1 MNIKNLIFP
10 ILVLFISTTACKKDN
25 AAPIITATGELIDG
39 GNPAA
44 DGTGFF
50 VRLENNEELKPDWLP
65 DSLQVAGTR
74 VSVELTYQYTD
85 KRIPHFVWHLPGNAD
100 HSHYQYPENLNGRLA
115 NGTLGG

>member
-10 ILVLFISTTACKKDN
+10 IFVLFISITACKKDN

-50 VRLENNEELKPDWLP
+50 IRLENNEELKPDWLP
-65 DSLQVAGTR
+65 DSLQVRGTR

-85 KRIPHFVWHLPGNAD
+85 KRFPTSCGICPGMPIIHIINI
-100 HSHYQYPENLNGRLA
+100 RKI
-115 NGTLGG
+115 